1 LAQHAGL
8 EHLCYD
14 VGMPRKYFKVIP
26 AVYILLRRDNEI
38 LLLRRANTGYQ
49 DGKYSFPAG
58 HMDGGELAKLAMLRE
73 AREEVDVEINEK
85 DLKFVHITSRL
96 NGDTDNERID
106 LFFEAWKWS
115 GEIKNNEPDKCTD
128 VQWFNINNLPEDIIP
143 YIKIVL
149 ESVLDGEYYSEFPIE
164 P

>member
-1 LAQHAGL
+1 MAK
-8 EHLCYD
+8 
-14 VGMPRKYFKVIP
+14 KYHKVIP

-38 LLLRRANTGYQ
+38 LLLKRANTGYQ

-58 HMDGGELAKLAMLRE
+58 HMDGGELAKSAILRE
-73 AREEVDVEINEK
+73 AAEEVNVKIKEK
-85 DLKFVHITSRL
+85 DLKFVHFTHRL
-96 NGDTDNERID
+96 NGGIEHERTD

-128 VQWFNINNLPEDIIP
+128 VRWFNVNNLPKTIIP
-143 YIKIVL
+143 YIRIVL
-149 ESVLDGEYYSEFPIE
+149 EKVLAGEYYSEYTIE

>member
-1 LAQHAGL
+1 
-8 EHLCYD
+8 
-14 VGMPRKYFKVIP
+14 
-26 AVYILLRRDNEI
+26 
-38 LLLRRANTGYQ
+38 
-49 DGKYSFPAG
+49 
-58 HMDGGELAKLAMLRE
+58 MDGGELAKLAMLRE